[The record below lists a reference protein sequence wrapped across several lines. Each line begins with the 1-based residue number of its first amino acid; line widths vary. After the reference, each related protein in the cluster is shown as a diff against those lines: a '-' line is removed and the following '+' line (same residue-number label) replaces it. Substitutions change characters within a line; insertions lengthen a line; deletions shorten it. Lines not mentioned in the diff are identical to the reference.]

1 MSLSVKCSSC
11 DATKAR
17 AHVARLPLCCHR
29 PDAPNCWSQ
38 RPATCHLPF
47 GSPVVEPRAG
57 RVIRPAHDISGWDWR
72 QLFIV
77 RAACHPFFWLR
88 IVATVVIIIHL
99 RTSQLHCL
107 SGTGY
112 SAPVGRIRS
121 VPCLGLDLRRAPPPP
136 LEAGGGWALASCSM
150 VCWRHLHASHTE
162 TLTSR
167 LRLVPPSG
175 LIQRYRSRRRASTR
189 APLFVEWQILSA
201 CSGLFGSWIRQ
212 WRALSKTTD
221 HQQLEFLT

>member
-1 MSLSVKCSSC
+1 MGLAPIVHCS
-11 DATKAR
+11 R
-17 AHVARLPLCCHR
+17 RLPPVFLASHCCYCCHHHPS
-29 PDAPNCWSQ
+29 PDEPVALSE
-38 RPATCHLPF
+38 RHRLL
-47 GSPVVEPRAG
+47 GSGWPDP
-57 RVIRPAHDISGWDWR
+57 IRP
-72 QLFIV
+72 L
-77 RAACHPFFWLR
+77 PWLR
-88 IVATVVIIIHL
+88 P
-99 RTSQLHCL
+99 
-107 SGTGY
+107 
-112 SAPVGRIRS
+112 SA
-121 VPCLGLDLRRAPPPP
+121 CAPPPP